1 MYLVGCIP
9 INNNNGIPIFT
20 ESLDINEVRYLYEH
34 LSLISIIKDGNV
46 KSAKFIETSDE
57 INLILEKL
65 ENSDLET
72 ILQLLEKF

>member
-57 INLILEKL
+57 INMILEKL